1 MFFLFNVNS
10 IYFLSMRMTQI
21 KRQFAYLKV
30 KLSFV
35 YPSYILRV
43 SFVEDKEKVW
53 LSYEEGCL
61 KVRDCDVILILK
73 FRRDLCA
80 SSVPPATKWLIW
92 QITEQQMQ
100 LINKTILNCQSDIHS
115 PRANAE
121 LLAMRKE

>member
-21 KRQFAYLKV
+21 RGQFAYLKV

-35 YPSYILRV
+35 YPSYIIRV
-43 SFVEDKEKVW
+43 SFVKDKEKIG

-61 KVRDCDVILILK
+61 KVRDCVVILILK

-80 SSVPPATKWLIW
+80 LSARLATKWLIW

-100 LINKTILNCQSDIHS
+100 LINKTILNCQSDIHTL
-115 PRANAE
+115 RANAE
-121 LLAMRKE
+121 L

>member
-1 MFFLFNVNS
+1 MFFNLMLIRYIF
-10 IYFLSMRMTQI
+10 YHTRMTQI
-21 KRQFAYLKV
+21 RGQFAYLKV

-43 SFVEDKEKVW
+43 SFVKDKEKIG

-61 KVRDCDVILILK
+61 KVRDCVIILILK

-80 SSVPPATKWLIW
+80 LSARPATKWLIW
-92 QITEQQMQ
+92 QITKQQMQ

-121 LLAMRKE
+121 L